1 MMYVISRPP
10 TDDCTYHWF
19 SPLMDSVSGDVE
31 SYYMWSGHPLIVDR
45 FFQNAN
51 CDSPLIVV
59 GIKDLVDLWMSFN
72 WWHETQ
78 TSGAASIDG
87 FARRHPN
94 ANIIIFTSVENLDR
108 ETQQSNVHVV
118 PWGGDWVNQ
127 QAGYTTLQPVLDKN
141 FNSDRSFVCLNRHVR
156 PHRLITLSYLLGG
169 GYQDHGVI
177 SYLKNPKG
185 NPDVLLDNVSWEFGP
200 DHESI
205 RTQILNG
212 FDLIKTYQGFDHDD
226 YHIYERYGAKQNDNI
241 GNFNNR
247 LRPLYRNSFVEIV
260 TESTFAEP
268 SFAITEK
275 TAHSFFGCNF
285 PIVLGGCG
293 IISHLRELGLD
304 VFDDVVDHSYDLIAN
319 PFDRVATAI
328 ESNRRLLLDADHA
341 RQSWIRCESRFESN
355 VAVMRN
361 IYSWYEQRAKAKFAQ
376 ILGNLSR

>member
-1 MMYVISRPP
+1 MYVISRPP
-10 TDDCTYHWF
+10 TDDCTYDWF
-19 SPLMDSVSGDVE
+19 APLMYSVSGDVE

-51 CDSPLIVV
+51 CDSSLIVV
-59 GIKDLVDLWMSFN
+59 GVKDLLDLWMSFN

-78 TSGAASIDG
+78 TTGAASIDG

-94 ANIIIFTSVENLDR
+94 SNIVIFTSVENLDQ
-108 ETQQSNVHVV
+108 EIQQPNVHIV

-127 QAGYTTLQPVLDKN
+127 QAGYTTLEPVLDKN
-141 FNSDRSFVCLNRHVR
+141 LNSKRSFISLNRHVR
-156 PHRLITLSYLLGG
+156 PHRLIALSYLLGG

-185 NPDVLLDNVSWEFGP
+185 NPDVLLDNVNWEFGP
-200 DHESI
+200 NHDSI

-212 FDLIKTYQGFDHDD
+212 FNLIKTYQGFDHDD
-226 YHIYERYGAKQNDNI
+226 YHIYDQYGTRQNDNI

-247 LRPLYRNSFVEIV
+247 LRPMYRNSFVEIV

-275 TAHSFFGCNF
+275 TAHTFFGCNF
-285 PIVLGGCG
+285 PIILGGHG
-293 IISHLRELGLD
+293 IIAHLREMGFD
-304 VFDDVVDHSYDLIAN
+304 MFDDVVDHNYDKIAN
-319 PFDRVATAI
+319 PIDRIVSAI

-341 RQSWIRCESRFESN
+341 AQSWIQCRLRFEHN
-355 VAVMRN
+355 VSVVRN
-361 IYSWYEQRAKAKFAQ
+361 IYSWYEQRAKAKFAH
-376 ILGNLSR
+376 ILCNLSR

>member
-1 MMYVISRPP
+1 
-10 TDDCTYHWF
+10 
-19 SPLMDSVSGDVE
+19 MDSVSGDVE

-127 QAGYTTLQPVLDKN
+127 QAGYTTLDPVLDKN
-141 FNSDRSFVCLNRHVR
+141 FDSDRSFVCLNRHVR

-169 GYQDHGVI
+169 GYQDYGVI

-205 RTQILNG
+205 RAQILDG
-212 FDLIKTYQGFDHDD
+212 FDLIKTYQGFDNDD

-319 PFDRVATAI
+319 PFDRIASAI
-328 ESNRRLLLDADHA
+328 ESNRRLLIDTDHA
-341 RQSWIRCESRFESN
+341 KQSWIRCESRFESN

-361 IYSWYEQRAKAKFAQ
+361 IYSWYEQRAKTKFAQ

>member
-1 MMYVISRPP
+1 M
-10 TDDCTYHWF
+10 
-19 SPLMDSVSGDVE
+19 
-31 SYYMWSGHPLIVDR
+31 
-45 FFQNAN
+45 
-51 CDSPLIVV
+51 
-59 GIKDLVDLWMSFN
+59 
-72 WWHETQ
+72 
-78 TSGAASIDG
+78 
-87 FARRHPN
+87 
-94 ANIIIFTSVENLDR
+94 ENLNC

-127 QAGYTTLQPVLDKN
+127 QAGYTTLEPVLDKN

-247 LRPLYRNSFVEIV
+247 LRPMYRNSFVEIV

-319 PFDRVATAI
+319 PFDRIATAI
-328 ESNRRLLLDADHA
+328 ESNRRLLIDADHA
-341 RQSWIRCESRFESN
+341 KQSWTRCESRFGSN

-361 IYSWYEQRAKAKFAQ
+361 IYSWYEQRAKTKFAQ